1 MKHIENTPH
10 AIEAQAAIDLIA
22 AGFAEIFPGR
32 QCEVFYRNMLG
43 PYLQININMLKKGE
57 KPNRNIT
64 LNSPGYSTF
73 LMHLS
78 DNVGRPIN
86 VGDVVEIDGTGS
98 RVKFRRIKAVGAVEA
113 AKKFI
118 VWAKKNADAFIAFN
132 P

>member
-1 MKHIENTPH
+1 MKHIENTPL
-10 AIEAQAAIDLIA
+10 AIEAQTAIDLIA

-43 PYLQININMLKKGE
+43 PYLQININMLKEGE
-57 KPNRNIT
+57 KPNCNII
-64 LNSPGYSTF
+64 LNSPGFSIF
-73 LMHLS
+73 LMYLS
-78 DNVGRPIN
+78 DNGGRPIN
-86 VGDVVEIDGTGS
+86 VGDVVEIEGSGS
-98 RVKFRRIKAVGAVEA
+98 RVKFRRIKGVGAVEA